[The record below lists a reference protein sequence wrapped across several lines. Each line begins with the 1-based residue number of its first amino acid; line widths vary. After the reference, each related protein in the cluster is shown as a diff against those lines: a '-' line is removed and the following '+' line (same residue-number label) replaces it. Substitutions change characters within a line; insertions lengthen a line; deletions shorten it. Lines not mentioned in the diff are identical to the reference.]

1 MLSTYLKVEFAEPK
15 GSLCSALVG
24 TTKHFFQELCQFII
38 PPAVY
43 VSSNSP
49 LSLPK
54 VSIFYLFHFHHSG
67 DISLHFY
74 FCSIYTKYSTT
85 GMKDKKWI
93 QKKRIEGALWRLH
106 EKHEGHGHVISHWT
120 ACSLSNARGTHFTAQ
135 SLSPQHHGVFKLNFC
150 NRIDHIIK
158 TICKG

>member
-43 VSSNSP
+43 VSSNCP

-74 FCSIYTKYSTT
+74 FCSIYTKTRSEYKKSELREHYEDC
-85 GMKDKKWI
+85 MKNMRAMDM
-93 QKKRIEGALWRLH
+93 
-106 EKHEGHGHVISHWT
+106 
-120 ACSLSNARGTHFTAQ
+120 
-135 SLSPQHHGVFKLNFC
+135 
-150 NRIDHIIK
+150 
-158 TICKG
+158 